1 MSQSRN
7 MRGLIATSHGRM
19 ALVLWSGWAVVL
31 GCGLGLAADEAPE
44 GAGPAKETGAPA
56 LWTPPVGRRKPPAP
70 AAAAPAASP
79 APVTNPAPAAPKL
92 VFSKGS
98 PAELSAPPVEPEPV
112 VAATAAT
119 VSNKPPAMDD
129 HLRDPFWPIDYV
141 LPVRPALP
149 GEKIDPLKEAKVF
162 EAEWREVEKVL
173 HGTSKNWGRMS
184 GKHGENVYFVM
195 IGGKPFDVGDVV
207 SLAANGKTYRW
218 KVASISL
225 QGGPVFERIISP
237 SGVPSPK
244 K

>member
-1 MSQSRN
+1 MNQSRN
-7 MRGLIATSHGRM
+7 MRWLIATSHGRM
-19 ALVLWSGWAVVL
+19 ALALWFGWAVVL

-44 GAGPAKETGAPA
+44 GAGPAKGTGAPA
-56 LWTPPVGRRKPPAP
+56 LWTPPV
-70 AAAAPAASP
+70 
-79 APVTNPAPAAPKL
+79 
-92 VFSKGS
+92 
-98 PAELSAPPVEPEPV
+98 EPEPV
-112 VAATAAT
+112 AAATAAT

-141 LPVRPALP
+141 LPVPPVLP
-149 GEKIDPLKEAKVF
+149 GEKIDPLKEAKIF

-173 HGTSKNWGRMS
+173 HGTAKNWGRMS
-184 GKHGENVYFVM
+184 GKHGEDVYFVM
-195 IGGKPFDVGDVV
+195 IGGKPFDVGGVV

-225 QGGPVFERIISP
+225 QGGPVFERIISS